1 MPPIKKPPGSEDVGK
16 RPQTPSGEGERR
28 AQRGFGPQYRMA
40 ASLIYDQL
48 AAGQLRWIGVAH
60 REAGKFDD
68 LVLGLR
74 DRVIGLQVKT
84 SQSPSPFRL
93 ADLLLGAEKLWP
105 SIVVGLE
112 RMATLDPPRPAAVI
126 YACDDPPSVKDQVGD
141 TPGSCSADLLDLH
154 ARHAADWTLA
164 DWDTTPFGQF
174 VRGLQEDAGL
184 ADDTFLTAWRS
195 VTFVTGG
202 YGRLPGAAQRTPQDA
217 ARVEALAKILPDL
230 VEDHSNRDRWEVAE
244 VLARLKWRDAFGP
257 RHNHRFPVPDLHQPN
272 EQALGKLA
280 EALARIDN
288 GYLALIGPP
297 GSGKSTLLAE
307 GVLGAQA
314 TRIVRYLAF
323 VPDGR
328 TLGRGED
335 VEFLHD
341 VIADLK
347 LQGLG
352 EQLWPGQSL
361 TELRE
366 QFGTMLSEAGRRFE
380 TTGVRTLVIVDGLD
394 HIPREQTVVRSL
406 LAELPLPDFLPDG
419 VIFLLG
425 SQRLDLKD
433 MPFAVQHQAGADG
446 RCIPVPP
453 LSPEA
458 VFRWAKAAGIPED
471 VGADVIFE
479 RTQGHPLSTRYVI
492 EGLAAQAG
500 EDARATWLSTA
511 PAYAGDID
519 AFYAS
524 AWNALGSQPDAKV
537 VLAYLALADGPL
549 RDNALS
555 ELTSPEAVEQ
565 TWQAARHLLRLDDVG
580 ALSLFHNSFRLFLQ
594 TKANERLGRASPA
607 LIRERFLK
615 LAGMARTASADDP
628 QRWLELRYQARA
640 DAEDDVLRLATPERF
655 REQFIEGRRPA
666 EIQDDLGLAFRAVA
680 NKRRADRILPLL
692 LSRHEIDI
700 RSEAVSDDVIDAYL
714 NLGDRDAARG
724 LLDTDGA
731 PLSEAVVYRVID
743 ADLAAGDVGSA
754 RTSFESAE
762 PLEQLLGAKPVS
774 DLNDEASLA
783 EWAHRALAF
792 RPATQVI
799 QMLDRLVA
807 SEGVF
812 RAVDLDAVRQ
822 RLKFELMDGE
832 LRRNPAMD
840 PEALRLSLAMPDNEA
855 GLAQLYGALAS
866 KAAGRPGEALTRA
879 EAAAATVEDLDPEER
894 RTLGVLAARL
904 GRPDLAKQVIEG
916 VEPPTLAPSTFR
928 GDDDFGQQV
937 ADVLDFAELMARL
950 DLPTSPATPP
960 KGTFLVALLKRLE
973 TLGGL
978 FGRIGAGEIHDDAAS
993 DLQDALRFVARTEG
1007 EDLHDFDRHRFDR
1020 VMGKTVARIVGA
1032 AVQVGP
1038 AALAGVLEQLD
1049 GAPETDWRLR
1059 QSEVRREYGLG
1070 VFRHDHDIEAARK
1083 RVAYV
1088 AGGERTP
1095 EGQLAEAARSASA
1108 LAEIGLQEEARELL
1122 RVMHLEGCGLSQPAK
1137 KNPQY
1142 IGWSELLEQ
1151 ACGEDP
1157 DGREA
1162 RVAFMTRFISGLS
1175 VTEGNDSGGRV
1186 LPEVLIQ
1193 AAQGRSG
1200 LAQSV
1205 ADRAQSLAELK
1216 WSGLISSLGRG
1227 VACRDPDLTLAA
1239 ATVVGRVA
1247 APFAAEYDGDPF
1259 EGLIALAP
1267 ADQIESVAA
1276 RILDVIETDTNQEV
1290 RLKFLEA
1297 AALNARDRGV
1307 EQGWETLRRWQAE
1320 LPLPSSGSSPEDLFF
1335 HARTLDDV
1343 ARLISN
1349 PEHNPWNATR
1359 AFARIAPDAG
1369 YAAARDFLA
1378 VHPSLLSDKR
1388 VLKTI
1393 GDLAIASGDREAAAR
1408 HRDALHAMARDR
1420 ANFDYGWS
1428 GGAKLIAWELDV
1440 ALRGDVARR
1449 EAFDAFL
1456 ADLSAGWIWPAHLL
1470 QYLVD
1475 ILRVIAPV
1483 PTWSQAW
1490 ASLETH
1496 LSAFRE
1502 HALGAPLPPTHPE
1515 SPTAHDGIEVLA
1527 DLLYRAL
1534 DLGPSFLGEQVK
1546 LALLDLAGD
1555 DRGEAIVAR
1564 LVERLLDGVED
1575 EVLQGAQFAWMFR
1588 DAARLQPIIDA
1599 RLLILMSHPDYG
1611 VRRIGRA
1618 LGLVRG
1624 LPPALFAKISASGP
1638 TAAIPDASAYLSAT
1652 WPVNRLLRQTAEL
1665 SGRDLE
1671 SLRARMAEII
1681 AGSRVPPTPAV
1692 QGAAAGRASALDV
1705 FASQP
1710 KLIVRAAFRAQ
1721 RILLT
1726 ELIASGDIEPPDA
1739 EEVVHQCSVDAVMD
1753 HDLRSE
1759 PRPVGLCRPEFGEP
1773 YRDEHYEAWL
1783 EDVTKDLAPAD
1794 LDGLMVVAGWGRHQS
1809 FARSA
1814 DLTAEQVYGAIPEGD
1829 TLAKSLDALPSMLT
1843 RTRLILQ
1850 RTAGARPLVRQ
1861 LIGGAFWRDSPS
1873 IGLCPVL
1880 AADLGWRPD
1889 PRNPTRFVDG
1899 DGDVMVRTLTWRDS
1913 GCVGRLHGETVLRQG
1928 QLIVASAPAAD
1939 RLSGLP
1945 EVSGLARAWR
1955 SVKRGS
1961 GPTTTSVASSRMGAS
1976 RIED

>member
-1 MPPIKKPPGSEDVGK
+1 MLPTKKPAGSADVRT
-16 RPQTPSGEGERR
+16 RPLTPSGEGERR

-74 DRVIGLQVKT
+74 DRVVGVQVKT

-93 ADLLLGAEKLWP
+93 GDLLLGAEKLWP
-105 SIVVGLE
+105 SIVDGLG
-112 RMATLDPPRPAAVI
+112 RLATLDPQRPAAVI
-126 YACDDPPSVKDQVGD
+126 YACDDPPSVNDQIGE

-154 ARHAADWTLA
+154 GRHAADWTQA
-164 DWDTTPFGQF
+164 DWDTTPFGRF
-174 VRGLQEDAGL
+174 VRRLQEEAGL
-184 ADDTFLTAWRS
+184 ADDAFLTAWRN

-202 YGRLPGAAQRTPQDA
+202 YGRLPGAAERTPQDA
-217 ARVEALAKILPDL
+217 ARVESLAKLLPEL
-230 VEDHSNRDRWEVAE
+230 VEDHADRDRWEVAE

-280 EALARIDN
+280 DALARTDK

-314 TRIVRYLAF
+314 ARIVRYLAF
-323 VPDGR
+323 VPDSR
-328 TLGRGED
+328 TLGRGEA
-335 VEFLHD
+335 VEFLQD
-341 VIADLK
+341 LIADLK

-352 EQLWPGQSL
+352 EHLWAGQTL

-366 QFGTMLSEAGRRFE
+366 QFGIMLSEAGRRFE

-394 HIPREQTVVRSL
+394 HILREQTVDRSL
-406 LAELPLPDFLPDG
+406 LAELPLPDSLPDG

-425 SQRLDLKD
+425 SQRLDLQD

-458 VFRWAKAAGIPED
+458 VFRWAKAAGIPDD
-471 VGADVIFE
+471 VGPDVIFE
-479 RTQGHPLSTRYVI
+479 RAQGHPLSTRYLI
-492 EGLAAQAG
+492 EGLAAQTD

-524 AWNALGSQPDAKV
+524 AWNALGSQPDAKL

-555 ELTSPEAVEQ
+555 ALTSPEAVEQ
-565 TWQAARHLLRLDDVG
+565 TWQAARHLLRLDDAG

-594 TKANERLGRASPA
+594 TRANERLGRANPEI
-607 LIRERFLK
+607 IRGRFLK
-615 LAGMARTASADDP
+615 LANMARTASADDP

-655 REQFIEGRRPA
+655 REQFIQGRRPA

-724 LLDTDGA
+724 LLETDGA

-754 RTSFESAE
+754 RALFESIE
-762 PLEQLLGAKPVS
+762 PLEQLLGAKSVS
-774 DLNDEASLA
+774 DLTDESSLA

-792 RPATQVI
+792 RPAAQVI
-799 QMLDRLVA
+799 HMLDRLVA

-812 RAVDLDAVRQ
+812 RAVNLDAVRQ
-822 RLKFELMDGE
+822 RLKFELLDGE

-866 KAAGRPGEALTRA
+866 QAAGRPGEALTRV
-879 EAAAATVEDLDPEER
+879 EAAAAGVEDLDPDER

-904 GRPDLAKQVIEG
+904 GRPDLAKEVIEG
-916 VEPPTLAPSTFR
+916 VSPPTLAPSTFR

-937 ADVLDFAELMARL
+937 ADVLDFAEMMARL
-950 DLPTSPATPP
+950 DLPTRPATPP
-960 KGTFLVALLKRLE
+960 KGTFLVALLERLE
-973 TLGGL
+973 TLGYL
-978 FGRIGAGEIHDDAAS
+978 FGRIGAAVPDEAAS
-993 DLQDALRFVARTEG
+993 DLQDALRFLARTEG
-1007 EDLHDFDRHRFDR
+1007 EDPHDFDRHRFNR
-1020 VMGKTVARIVGA
+1020 VMGRTVARIVGA

-1038 AALAGVLEQLD
+1038 AALASVLEQLD
-1049 GAPETDWRLR
+1049 EAPETDWRLR
-1059 QSEVRREYGLG
+1059 QSEVRREYGLR
-1070 VFRHDHDIEAARK
+1070 VFRHDHDIEAARR

-1108 LAEIGLQEEARELL
+1108 LAEIGLQDEARDLL

-1142 IGWSELLEQ
+1142 LGWSELLEQ
-1151 ACGEDP
+1151 ACAEDP
-1157 DGREA
+1157 DGRED

-1175 VTEGNDSGGRV
+1175 ETEGHDSGGRV

-1193 AAQGRSG
+1193 AAQGRPG
-1200 LAQSV
+1200 LAQAV

-1216 WSGLISSLGRG
+1216 WSGLIASLGRG

-1276 RILDVIETDTNQEV
+1276 RILDVVETDTNQEV

-1307 EQGWETLRRWQAE
+1307 EQGWERLRRWQAE
-1320 LPLPSSGSSPEDLFF
+1320 LPLPRSGSSPEDPFF
-1335 HARTLDDV
+1335 HARTLDEV

-1349 PEHNPWNATR
+1349 PKDNPWNAAR
-1359 AFARIAPDAG
+1359 AFARIAPSAG
-1369 YAAARDFLA
+1369 YASARDFLA
-1378 VHPSLLSDKR
+1378 EHPSLLSDKR

-1393 GDLAIASGDREAAAR
+1393 GNLAIASGDREAAAR

-1440 ALRGDVARR
+1440 GLRGDVARR
-1449 EAFDAFL
+1449 EAFDTFL
-1456 ADLSAGWIWPAHLL
+1456 ADLSAGWIWPPHLL

-1475 ILRVIAPV
+1475 ILRVITPA
-1483 PTWSQAW
+1483 PTWSEAW
-1490 ASLETH
+1490 AALEAH
-1496 LSAFRE
+1496 LSVFRE
-1502 HALGAPLPPTHPE
+1502 YALGAPLPPAPPE
-1515 SPTAHDGIEVLA
+1515 SPTAPDGIEVLA
-1527 DLLYRAL
+1527 DLLHRAL

-1555 DRGEAIVAR
+1555 DRGRAVIAR

-1575 EVLQGAQFAWMFR
+1575 EVLQGTQFAWMFR
-1588 DAARLQPIIDA
+1588 DAARLQPMIDA
-1599 RLLILMSHPDYG
+1599 RLLALASHPDYG

-1624 LPPALFAKISASGP
+1624 LPPSLFATISASAA

-1652 WPVNRLLRQTAEL
+1652 WPVKRLLRQTAEL

-1671 SLRARMAEII
+1671 SLRARTAEII

-1692 QGAAAGRASALDV
+1692 EDAAAGRASALDV
-1705 FASQP
+1705 FAPQP
-1710 KLIVRAAFRAQ
+1710 KLMVRAAFRAQ

-1739 EEVVHQCSVDAVMD
+1739 EDVVHHCGVDAVMD

-1759 PRPVGLCRPEFGEP
+1759 PRPVGLCRPEFGGP

-1783 EDVTKDLAPAD
+1783 GEVTKDLDPPD
-1794 LDGLMVVAGWGRHQS
+1794 LDGLTVVAGWGRHQS
-1809 FARSA
+1809 FARSG

-1829 TLAKSLDALPSMLT
+1829 TLAKSLDALPSMVT
-1843 RTRLILQ
+1843 RTRLILE
-1850 RTAGARPLVRQ
+1850 RTAGPKTLVRQ

-1873 IGLCPVL
+1873 IGFCPVQ
-1880 AADLGWRPD
+1880 AADFGWRPD
-1889 PRNPTRFVDG
+1889 PRDPTRFVDS
-1899 DGDVMVRTLTWRDS
+1899 DGVLMVRTLTWRDS
-1913 GCVGRLHGETVLRQG
+1913 GCVGRLHGETILRQG

-1939 RLSGLP
+1939 RLSGLS
-1945 EVSGLARAWR
+1945 EVFGLTRTWR
-1955 SVKRGS
+1955 SVKRGT
-1961 GPTTTSVASSRMGAS
+1961 GPTTRSVASSRNSDEGD
-1976 RIED
+1976 R